1 MKRDTETEPAAG
13 GAESRTGRETPP
25 VSMPAA
31 CGKELPAVAHRT
43 SGETLPSVLA
53 ALRAFRQSL
62 ALLDS

>member
-1 MKRDTETEPAAG
+1 
-13 GAESRTGRETPP
+13 
-25 VSMPAA
+25 MPAA

-43 SGETLPSVLA
+43 SGETLPSALA